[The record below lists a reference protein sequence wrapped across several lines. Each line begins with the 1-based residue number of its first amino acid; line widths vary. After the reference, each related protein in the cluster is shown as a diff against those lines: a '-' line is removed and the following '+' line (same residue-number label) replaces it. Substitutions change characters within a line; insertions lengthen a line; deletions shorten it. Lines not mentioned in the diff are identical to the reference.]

1 MKNLKRITFDPN
13 IMGGKP
19 CLKNTRVTVSTIVG
33 LIAEGYSKND
43 ILKAYPYLESE
54 DITEAL
60 KYAAWRSEEVE
71 IPFNQAI

>member
-19 CLKNTRVTVSTIVG
+19 CLRNTRVTVSTIVG

-60 KYAAWRSEEVE
+60 KYAAWRSEEEE